1 MRNRIK
7 ERIKVLLR
15 DHLFE
20 ALILS
25 CCLIYVTYCT
35 YNMTMGIVPNTVQKE
50 ESFPWNT
57 QILLDSNEPVRKAKI
72 IEINDIRYGK
82 KVRNTCLQDDHVM
95 FIFERDPDR
104 KVQLLVF
111 SVYGEY
117 LYGYWVYIEDRVQ
130 VGLSPCYEGIL
141 LFDYK
146 ERDGG
151 RCPVTLLTPNG
162 DYKKKWF
169 AYTDNLGFASE
180 AYVDCFSDYEAVKED
195 EKYVIR
201 DRKSLKD
208 TAIFDFSQAPK
219 N

>member
-1 MRNRIK
+1 MLNRIE

-15 DHLFE
+15 DYLFE
-20 ALILS
+20 ALILF
-25 CCLIYVTYCT
+25 CCLIYVIYCT

-57 QILLDSNEPVRKAKI
+57 QPLLDSNEPPRAVEMIKR
-72 IEINDIRYGK
+72 NDICYGK
-82 KVRNTCLQDDHVM
+82 KVKKTCLQDDHVM
-95 FIFERDPDR
+95 FIFEKDLDR

-111 SVYGEY
+111 NVYGEY
-117 LYGYWVYIEDRVQ
+117 LYGYWVYIEERVQ

-146 ERDGG
+146 KRDGG
-151 RCPVTLLTPNG
+151 RCPVAVLTPNG
-162 DYKKKWF
+162 NYEKKWF

-180 AYVDCFSDYEAVKED
+180 AYIDCSSDYEVIRES

-201 DRKSLKD
+201 NRESLEN
-208 TAIFDFSQAPK
+208 TAIFDFSQTTT